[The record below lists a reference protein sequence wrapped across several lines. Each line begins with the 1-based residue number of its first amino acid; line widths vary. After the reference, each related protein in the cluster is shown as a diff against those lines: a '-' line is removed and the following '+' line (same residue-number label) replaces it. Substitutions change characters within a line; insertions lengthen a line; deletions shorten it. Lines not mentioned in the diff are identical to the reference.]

1 MNIHN
6 FPLKQIASTVSG
18 LALYLSLSFAPAQAI
33 TTPGIVTGT
42 ATAFPSCL
50 SYQVEG
56 VCFFLR
62 CKLVAC
68 WIETSIKISH
78 YNPDVV
84 VSTYNDPLRH
94 PWVDI
99 GNIVSKTMST
109 AGSSILGKV
118 LDSSGG
124 GLETSSAFTNYKSAD
139 AIGNP
144 AGMLA
149 NMVAGGNAIMPSSLP
164 IPGIKELSKF
174 PSQELPEIGRQWVS
188 VPQEIANTVASDAK
202 KTLQAPMELL
212 SSVQTILKSVQGIG
226 QIIEVAETV
235 QEISS
240 GVEAFQKAA
249 SIVGVGGGSMFF
261 CPGGAS
267 LAVHYQSDLDS
278 PFWRGY
284 IPVEMLYPQSWIP
297 GLGEVGN
304 GFTQTWGPTYPRSGE
319 VIQTHPVK
327 ASAVLSERVA
337 SIIYKSAQPHIYT
350 KVEPSSSGYKYFSN
364 QTFKWQ
370 MLHPK
375 VESGCVNFGSNDAI
389 ALTTF
394 GDGKTDSGDGYS
406 WNLWKKYI
414 CCKKKGIFL
423 FSVP

>member
-1 MNIHN
+1 MAIGG
-6 FPLKQIASTVSG
+6 ASVYCG
-18 LALYLSLSFAPAQAI
+18 LSLAPAQAI
-33 TTPGIVTGT
+33 TTPGVVTGT

-149 NMVAGGNAIMPSSLP
+149 NMVAGGNAIMPSKS
-164 IPGIKELSKF
+164 F
-174 PSQELPEIGRQWVS
+174 PSSPLR
-188 VPQEIANTVASDAK
+188 
-202 KTLQAPMELL
+202 
-212 SSVQTILKSVQGIG
+212 SS
-226 QIIEVAETV
+226 
-235 QEISS
+235 
-240 GVEAFQKAA
+240 QK
-249 SIVGVGGGSMFF
+249 
-261 CPGGAS
+261 
-267 LAVHYQSDLDS
+267 
-278 PFWRGY
+278 
-284 IPVEMLYPQSWIP
+284 
-297 GLGEVGN
+297 
-304 GFTQTWGPTYPRSGE
+304 
-319 VIQTHPVK
+319 
-327 ASAVLSERVA
+327 SAVSGSPYRRKLR
-337 SIIYKSAQPHIYT
+337 I
-350 KVEPSSSGYKYFSN
+350 PSLLMQKRRCRHRWSF
-364 QTFKWQ
+364 F
-370 MLHPK
+370 P
-375 VESGCVNFGSNDAI
+375 A
-389 ALTTF
+389 
-394 GDGKTDSGDGYS
+394 
-406 WNLWKKYI
+406 
-414 CCKKKGIFL
+414 CKR
-423 FSVP
+423 S